1 MAHMNAHD
9 EETRQPGAGGLVV
22 LIVDDD
28 EETRAVLSQVLR
40 RDGIAC
46 VTAGNGEE
54 ALRMFEAN
62 DVSAALID
70 FELPD
75 LTGVQLIREFKRS
88 RPQIPL
94 LLMTGIASQRVLF
107 EACDA
112 GAYTYLR
119 KPLDLQRVRDLLTRA
134 RSQSEGTLR
143 VERTEIQV
151 KRTSVFIRWSRR
163 IVRGK

>member
-1 MAHMNAHD
+1 MERGDAHRTGQGPAV
-9 EETRQPGAGGLVV
+9 GIAV

-28 EETRAVLSQVLR
+28 EETRQVLSQVLG
-40 RDGIAC
+40 RDGIVC
-46 VTAGNGEE
+46 VTACDGEE
-54 ALRMFEAN
+54 ALRVFATS
-62 DVSAALID
+62 DVGAALID

-88 RPQIPL
+88 RPEVPV
-94 LLMTGIASQRVLF
+94 LLMTGNTSQRVLF

-119 KPLDLQRVRDLLTRA
+119 KPLDLQRVRDLVVRTR
-134 RSQSEGTLR
+134 SEASGGLR
-143 VERTEIQV
+143 LDTTEVHV
-151 KRTSVFIRWSRR
+151 KRRSVFIRWSRR